1 MAGVMKRYE
10 ATDPMPEEY
19 RDLLIRLLRIQ
30 ADTETYLLAPKG
42 WAQYAHIA
50 DLAPT
55 LEDRA
60 QVAHYLA
67 EECRHGYIFY
77 QLLKELGI
85 EVTAEDF
92 DGPRDLYVFDKWL
105 ESWTEF
111 GIFNFLTDRV
121 GRFQAE
127 EWIDSSYLPLAR
139 VAPAVV
145 KDETGH
151 GDQGYRNLKKICETE
166 EGPAGAQALLNQWYP
181 IALDMFG
188 NSASKRS
195 LRYIELG
202 LKKRANEEARQAFI
216 KEVVPLIESLGLQR
230 PDEKANRKFL

>member
-1 MAGVMKRYE
+1 MVVKRYE
-10 ATDPMPEEY
+10 PSDPIPDEY
-19 RDLLIRLLRIQ
+19 RDLLTRLLWIQ
-30 ADTETYLLAPKG
+30 ADTETYILAPKG

-55 LEDRA
+55 MEDRA
-60 QVAHYLA
+60 SVAHYLA
-67 EECRHGYIFY
+67 EECRHGHIFY
-77 QLLKELGI
+77 RLLKDLGV
-85 EVTAEDF
+85 EVTEADF
-92 DGPRDLYVFDKWL
+92 EGPRELYVFEKWL

-111 GIFNFLTDRV
+111 AIFNFLADRA

-151 GDQGYRNLKKICETE
+151 GDQGYRNLQKICQTE
-166 EGPAGAQALLNQWYP
+166 AGHAEAQRILGEWYP
-181 IALDMFG
+181 VALDMFG
-188 NSASKRS
+188 SSASKRS
-195 LRYIELG
+195 LRYIEFG
-202 LKKRANEEARQAFI
+202 LKRRTNEEARLAFI
-216 KEVVPLIESLGLQR
+216 GEVVPLIESLGLSV